1 MSILTVAYNSF
12 LFILLLIL
20 FFVPINIEVVPYHI
34 SLAIIAGIYITGFIL
49 SRIYIH
55 NRDKRLA
62 EEHDNR
68 SSGLHYRS
76 KKWQDRYS
84 KYTRKHHLKKISES
98 DGVMTV
104 IRHFFRFSNYNLRMS
119 AVITIMVSL
128 YTYSFLYHF
137 DSDFFL
143 IAPVIIPSVYI
154 ATFLIISFFT
164 TVPFKKWY
172 RKQIEYNRDF
182 HVIMEEDYYSG
193 RYISSGE
200 SLLVFGDKT
209 LVMANMNGIC
219 SIPYNSI
226 GSISRVVFTY
236 PRYAHVARNL
246 ENYCGRASIT
256 GIIIDVYNAES
267 SLPQFWR
274 RDHQVFNDQYFL
286 KNNHISYMLHNHAD
300 KQLISVFLPFN
311 EYQVNMIIE
320 EICQRFNKTYYY
332 PSDLIIENSTEYEM
346 TIVGNPNISDL

>member
-1 MSILTVAYNSF
+1 
-12 LFILLLIL
+12 
-20 FFVPINIEVVPYHI
+20 
-34 SLAIIAGIYITGFIL
+34 
-49 SRIYIH
+49 
-55 NRDKRLA
+55 
-62 EEHDNR
+62 
-68 SSGLHYRS
+68 
-76 KKWQDRYS
+76 
-84 KYTRKHHLKKISES
+84 
-98 DGVMTV
+98 
-104 IRHFFRFSNYNLRMS
+104 
-119 AVITIMVSL
+119 
-128 YTYSFLYHF
+128 
-137 DSDFFL
+137 
-143 IAPVIIPSVYI
+143 
-154 ATFLIISFFT
+154 
-164 TVPFKKWY
+164 VPFKKWY

-256 GIIIDVYNAES
+256 GIIIDVDNAES

-300 KQLISVFLPFN
+300 SQLISVFLPFN